1 MKYLSHL
8 NKYFFKYKKLL
19 IWGLVFV
26 ILSNF
31 FRVLQPQWIREA
43 LDLVIVNLETYNL
56 VKEFQDKN
64 IIVKTLGLQIMYFGL
79 GVLIA
84 ALLMGLFM
92 YYMRQTIIVMS
103 RLIEYDMRKELF
115 DHYLI
120 LDQGFYR
127 RNSTGDLMARLT
139 EDISRVRMY
148 LGPGILYG
156 INLLFLFIF
165 VIWSM
170 LNVNVTLTIYSLLPL
185 PVLSITIYYVS
196 MVINKKSET
205 IQKQLSFLNTISQ
218 EVFSGIRVIKA
229 YVQEANIN
237 KWFARESNDYKTKS
251 MELVKVDSMFF
262 PVMLLI
268 IGASTIIT
276 VYVGAVQVSRGEV
289 TPGNIAEFIIYV
301 NMLTWPVTSI
311 GWIASLIQRAEA
323 SQKRLMEFLSEEP
336 SINNAPAAINSGK
349 LGDIIFE
356 NVSFVYPDTGIR
368 AVKDFSLRINQGD
381 KVLVMGRTGSGKT
394 TLIELMSRLFD
405 RTSGKIEIG
414 GTDIRDYDL
423 TYLRK
428 EIGYVPQDVF
438 LFSDTI
444 SNNIAFG
451 NYDMS
456 FDEIE
461 EHAKN
466 AVVYDDILKLPQ
478 QFDTKIGERGVS
490 LSGGQKQRISIARAF
505 AVNPQVLLLDDCL
518 SAVDTNTEQSILEY
532 FDEAFKEKTVVVVSH
547 RVYNLLSFDK
557 IIILDNG
564 TILEMGTQKE
574 LLEKGGYYAT
584 VYDQQKNEDSQIKS
598 SF

>member
-1 MKYLSHL
+1 M
-8 NKYFFKYKKLL
+8 L

-31 FRVLQPQWIREA
+31 FRVLQPRWIREA

-56 VKEFQDKN
+56 IKGFEGKELV
-64 IIVKTLGLQIMYFGL
+64 VKTLGLQIMYFGI

-84 ALLMGLFM
+84 ALLMGVFM

-115 DHYLI
+115 EHYLK

-127 RNSTGDLMARLT
+127 RNSTGDLMARMT
-139 EDISRVRMY
+139 EDVSRVRMY
-148 LGPGILYG
+148 LGPGVLYA

-170 LNVNVTLTIYSLLPL
+170 LSVNVTLTLYSLLPL
-185 PVLSITIYYVS
+185 PILSVTIYYVS
-196 MVINKKSET
+196 IVINKKSET
-205 IQKQLSFLNTISQ
+205 IQKQLSFLNTVAQ
-218 EVFSGIRVIKA
+218 EVFSGIRVVKA
-229 YVQEANIN
+229 YVQESNMN
-237 KWFARESNDYKTKS
+237 KWFARESNDYKNKS
-251 MELVKVDSMFF
+251 MDLVKVDSLFY
-262 PVMLLI
+262 PTMLLI
-268 IGASTIIT
+268 IGASTIVT
-276 VYVGAVQVSRGEV
+276 VYVGAIQVSKGVV

-311 GWIASLIQRAEA
+311 GWIASLVQRAEA
-323 SQKRLMEFLSEEP
+323 SQKRLMEFLEEEP
-336 SINNAPAAINSGK
+336 NIKSETGAIQSGV
-349 LGDIIFE
+349 LGDIVFD
-356 NVSFVYPDTGIR
+356 NVSFVYPDTGIE
-368 AVKDFSLRINQGD
+368 ALKNFSLKINQGD

-405 RTSGKIEIG
+405 RKSGKIEIG
-414 GTDIRDYDL
+414 GHDIKDYDL

-438 LFSDTI
+438 LFSETI
-444 SNNIAFG
+444 ANNIAFG
-451 NYDMS
+451 NSDMTME
-456 FDEIE
+456 EIE

-466 AVVYDDILKLPQ
+466 AAVYDDIIKLPE
-478 QFDTKIGERGVS
+478 QFNTKIGERGVS

-505 AVNPQVLLLDDCL
+505 GVDPQILLLDDCL
-518 SAVDTNTEQSILEY
+518 SAVDTNTEQNILEY
-532 FDEAFKEKTVVVVSH
+532 FDKAFTEKTVVVVSH
-547 RVYNLLSFDK
+547 RIYNLLNFDK
-557 IIILDNG
+557 IVIMDNG
-564 TILEMGTQKE
+564 TVLEMGTQKE

-584 VYDQQKNEDSQIKS
+584 IYDQQKNEDSQIKS